1 MSNELTNTNTNTNTE
16 LSSQVEEQV
25 YGFED
30 SNSSDIVIP
39 RIKVINALSPERQD
53 GLAEEGDVIN
63 SLTKDSV
70 ANKRFIPIKQ
80 YYSKIEWNADRDA
93 DQRILCFSR
102 DGKVGADGDSTQHSC
117 ASCKKCQFDNTKTG
131 KDAQPLCTSYMNFL
145 GFFEGDPMPVVLSFA
160 KTNYN
165 EGKKM
170 LSIARSLRCNIWD
183 YAYTL
188 TGKKVSKGR
197 NTWYI
202 IESKLSDATS
212 AENRKLAKE
221 LYDVY
226 ASIAISA
233 DYEDVATLDSN
244 NAANI
249 PVDAEV
255 AAEI

>member
-1 MSNELTNTNTNTNTE
+1 MSNELANTNTNTE

-102 DGKVGADGDSTQHSC
+102 DGKVGTDSDNTQHSC

-145 GFFEGDPMPVVLSFA
+145 GFFEVDPMPVVLSFA

-165 EGKKM
+165 
-170 LSIARSLRCNIWD
+170 
-183 YAYTL
+183 
-188 TGKKVSKGR
+188 
-197 NTWYI
+197 
-202 IESKLSDATS
+202 
-212 AENRKLAKE
+212 
-221 LYDVY
+221 
-226 ASIAISA
+226 
-233 DYEDVATLDSN
+233 
-244 NAANI
+244 
-249 PVDAEV
+249 
-255 AAEI
+255 

>member
-1 MSNELTNTNTNTNTE
+1 MSNELTKANDTTLSTE
-16 LSSQVEEQV
+16 VEETIC
-25 YGFED
+25 GFEETD
-30 SNSSDIVIP
+30 SADLVIP

-63 SLTKDSV
+63 SLTKESV
-70 ANKRFIPIKQ
+70 VGKRFIPIKQ
-80 YYSKIEWNADRDA
+80 YYSKIEWNPDRDA
-93 DQRILCFSR
+93 DQRIMCFSR
-102 DGKVGADGDSTQHSC
+102 DGKVGADGEGTKHSC
-117 ASCKKCQFDNTKTG
+117 VSCKKCQFDNTKQG

-197 NTWYI
+197 NSWFI
-202 IESKLSDATS
+202 IESKLDTQTD
-212 AENRKLAKE
+212 AENRALAKE
-221 LYDVY
+221 LYNAY
-226 ASIAISA
+226 ASIVLNV
-233 DYEDVATLDSN
+233 DYEDVATLDSTQGI
-244 NAANI
+244 A
-249 PVDAEV
+249 PTDAEV

>member
-1 MSNELTNTNTNTNTE
+1 MSNELATANTTE
-16 LSSQVEEQV
+16 LNAQVEETV

-70 ANKRFIPIKQ
+70 VGKAFIPIKQ
-80 YYSKIEWNADRDA
+80 YYSKIKWNPDRDA
-93 DQRILCFSR
+93 DQRIMCFSR
-102 DGKVGADGDSTQHSC
+102 DGKIGADGDGTNHAC
-117 ASCKKCQFDNTKTG
+117 TNCKECQFDNTKTG
-131 KDAQPLCTSYMNFL
+131 KDAQPTCTSYMNFL
-145 GFFEGDPMPVVLSFA
+145 GFFAGDPMPVVLSFA

-183 YAYTL
+183 YAYML
-188 TGKKVSKGR
+188 SSKKVSKGR
-197 NTWYI
+197 NSWFI
-202 IESKLSDATS
+202 IESKLGAATT
-212 AENRKLAKE
+212 EEDRKLAKE

-226 ASIAISA
+226 SKIAINA
-233 DYEDVATLDSN
+233 DYEDVATLDSTSTTPIN
-244 NAANI
+244 
-249 PVDAEV
+249 AEV